1 MSGCLRLTSSRSIPV
16 ARTLVGTE
24 RLGAGTPLLAAFSPL
39 SPPRVCL
46 NNRGMVWQ
54 PFSVDLI
61 ATRAERLKGDRI
73 ALECRNKSWFAEKH
87 LAETIAF

>member
-1 MSGCLRLTSSRSIPV
+1 
-16 ARTLVGTE
+16 
-24 RLGAGTPLLAAFSPL
+24 
-39 SPPRVCL
+39 
-46 NNRGMVWQ
+46 MVWQ